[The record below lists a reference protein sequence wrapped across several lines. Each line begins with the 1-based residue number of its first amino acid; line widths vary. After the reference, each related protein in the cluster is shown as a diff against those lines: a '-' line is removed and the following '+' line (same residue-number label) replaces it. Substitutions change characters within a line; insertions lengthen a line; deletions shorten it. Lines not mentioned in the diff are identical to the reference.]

1 MEENMKLKSIVLMLV
16 MISALILATFNGGPL
31 ISQEFDPPL
40 VTPPAGPFLKYGP
53 RLDRVIFVVE
63 AEEEELE
70 AGLVDIVWPG
80 PAVWDT
86 WCDDPAITLGWVE
99 EFAVIYL
106 SLNTARWP
114 LGHGDQPRA
123 GETDFPTN
131 WKGTHDDTLWKKD
144 ELWVEAI
151 TEDPYYEED
160 ETTRPGR
167 TGTAD
172 WCYVDYEGCQRC
184 RDARQFRRGL
194 AHLVN
199 RDDQIA
205 SMAGEGQALDKS
217 LLYEPLRSFWENP
230 DTPTYEH
237 SFVKANAAFV
247 AGGFKDWD
255 DDGVMEYS
263 ETRSSEDYEELP
275 TIEWYANTEWDAAQ
289 HLTEVM
295 SEYMGATLGLYECGA
310 IPHTT
315 IIVPYSE
322 IDPTCWYYYDYDVY
336 VEYWD
341 WGATPDYYA
350 EWFASFGDIFPRGYA
365 NNYAR
370 YHSKKFDQYAD
381 AFMTAP
387 APEDAITAC
396 YNMQWELHN
405 DATAIPL
412 YQYVGYVAHR
422 TEYGTWPGEEKYAG
436 RNWTD
441 MCAFPG
447 EPFFTFTGGWT
458 HLNVHPQGFDKGG
471 TLRTWVS
478 SDPVTLDPADAWMFW
493 DHQILSL
500 IYDYL
505 VRPDPWDPLNVT
517 KMVPWLCESY
527 EVGTWEHPTEG
538 TCTAINFTLIPGI
551 LWQDG
556 KPLTVDDVAFSFQ
569 FYKDVASIQYPKAK
583 NFDSYVTYNTDPARP
598 GDETIEIRY
607 DIETWLAPAWCNG
620 IYGLYILP
628 KHIWSEESTYYCT
641 VHEKWEQGPGAAGSI
656 AYVPE
661 DHDTLFG
668 TGPFRFYKDG
678 IVGRVDRVLGEYV
691 YLEANPLYFRKYIWP
706 DVADVGDPLNATAK
720 DGEVDVYDFLV
731 AALPGHIFAREDF
744 YGQWSYPK
752 PGDWGEPCD
761 VNKDGRIG
769 VGDLMEVGVNFAE
782 SWPPTWYLW

>member
-1 MEENMKLKSIVLMLV
+1 MLV
-16 MISALILATFNGGPL
+16 MISALMFATFNGDPV
-31 ISQEFDPPL
+31 ISQEIKPPI
-40 VTPPAGPFLKYGP
+40 VVPPAGPFLKYGP
-53 RLDRVIFVVE
+53 RLDRATFIVE
-63 AEEEELE
+63 AGEEELE
-70 AGLVDIVWPG
+70 AGLVDIAWSSPV
-80 PAVWDT
+80 VWDT
-86 WCDDPAITLGWVE
+86 WREDPAITMGWVE

-131 WKGTHDDTLWKKD
+131 WKGTHNDTLWKKN

-151 TEDPYYEED
+151 TKAPYYERDGE
-160 ETTRPGR
+160 TRPGR

-172 WCYVDYEGCQRC
+172 WCFVDYEGCQRC
-184 RDARQFRRGL
+184 WDARQFRRGL

-205 SMAGEGQALDKS
+205 SMAGEGQMLDKS

-230 DTPTYEH
+230 ATPTYEH
-237 SFVKANAAFV
+237 SLEFANQSFV
-247 AGGFKDWD
+247 AGGFKDWN

-263 ETRSSEDYEELP
+263 ETRSAADYEELP
-275 TIEWYANTEWDAAQ
+275 TIDWYANTEWDAAQ
-289 HLTEVM
+289 HLTAVM
-295 SEYMGATLGLYECGA
+295 SDYMNLLTTYECGS

-350 EWFASFGDIFPRGYA
+350 EWFASFGDIFPAGYA

-370 YHSKKFDQYAD
+370 YHNKEFDQYAD
-381 AFMTAP
+381 DFMTAP
-387 APEDAITAC
+387 TPEGALSACHEMQRVLHYDAG
-396 YNMQWELHN
+396 
-405 DATAIPL
+405 AIPL

-436 RNWTD
+436 KNWTD
-441 MCAFPG
+441 VCAFPG

-458 HLNVHPQGFDKGG
+458 HLNAHPQGFDKGG
-471 TLRTWVS
+471 TLRMWVS
-478 SDPVTLDPADAWMFW
+478 SDPVTLDPPDAWMFW

-505 VRPDPWDPLNVT
+505 LRPDPWDPLDVT
-517 KMVPWLCESY
+517 KMVPWLCASY
-527 EVGTWEHPTEG
+527 DVGTWEHPTEG
-538 TCTAINFTLIPGI
+538 TCTALNFTIIPGI

-556 KPLTVDDVAFSFQ
+556 TPMTAEDIGFSFE
-569 FYKDVASIQYPKAK
+569 FYKQVAGIQYPKAK
-583 NFDSYVTYNTDPARP
+583 NFDSYVIYPDTPEP
-598 GDETIEIRY
+598 GVETIEIRY
-607 DIETWLAPAWCNG
+607 DIESWLAPAWCNG

-628 KHIWSEESTYYCT
+628 KHIW
-641 VHEKWEQGPGAAGSI
+641 GPIGPEGSPGF
-656 AYVPE
+656 VPE
-661 DHDTLFG
+661 DHDALIG

-678 IVGRVDRVLGEYV
+678 IVGRVDRVTGEYI
-691 YLEANPLYFRKYIWP
+691 YLESNPLYFRKYVEP
-706 DVADVGDPLNATAK
+706 DVGDDEDPYNAAAK
-720 DGEVDVYDFLV
+720 DGDVDLFDFLV
-731 AALPGHIFAREDF
+731 VALPGHIFKREDDN
-744 YGQWSYPK
+744 GQWGTP
-752 PGDWGEPCD
+752 PGAWGEPCD
-761 VNKDGRIG
+761 VNKDGKIG
-769 VGDLMEVGVNFAE
+769 VGDLMEVGVHFAE
-782 SWPPTWYLW
+782 SWPPSWYEW